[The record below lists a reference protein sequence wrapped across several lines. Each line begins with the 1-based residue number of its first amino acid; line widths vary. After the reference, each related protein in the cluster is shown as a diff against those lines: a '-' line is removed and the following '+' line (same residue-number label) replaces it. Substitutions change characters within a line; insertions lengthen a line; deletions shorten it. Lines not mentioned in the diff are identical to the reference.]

1 VVNGIEGTEIP
12 PITRDHYHKAGFTLP
27 AAAIKLALPLE
38 YSIPGFTTTATTTT
52 TTRIEI
58 TTNITR
64 VPTFTSFDTRAD
76 RHTRH
81 TAGLGGLDDFLASDV
96 CVFHDFT
103 SPKIVSEWSKA

>member
-38 YSIPGFTTTATTTT
+38 YSIPGFTTTATT
-52 TTRIEI
+52 